1 MWIEK
6 ETEMMF
12 NEEKNSSSSLGEQ
25 VASALGLGN
34 ESGES
39 NEKTSET
46 QTSETTDNKPEE
58 TTTSE
63 TNQQSAQETGTD
75 KTNPMHDL
83 RQRYSSTRKEADGYK
98 DLLQRIADAKGL
110 SIDQLRDQIQAD
122 EDRKK
127 AEKLGVTPEV
137 QRTLREQQ
145 DKIDALERRY
155 REENFNNRLADFR
168 RNYNL
173 TDKQLKDFALQ
184 ARNAGIDILNPGV
197 DMTVV
202 YRSLNYNNLMNIER
216 ESIRQQILQDMAT
229 QKQQSPS
236 VNTVKTTSDQNTG
249 KELTGPEVLNQ
260 LFASFS
266 K

>member
-1 MWIEK
+1 
-6 ETEMMF
+6 MMF
-12 NEEKNSSSSLGEQ
+12 NEENNSSSSLAEQ
-25 VASALGLGN
+25 VASALGVTGTTN
-34 ESGES
+34 E
-39 NEKTSET
+39 TTTET
-46 QTSETTDNKPEE
+46 QTSETTEKQPEVKTE
-58 TTTSE
+58 TIPE
-63 TNQQSAQETGTD
+63 PNQQSAQETGTD

-83 RQRYSSTRKEADGYK
+83 RQRYSSTKKEADDYRS
-98 DLLQRIADAKGL
+98 LLQRIADGKGL
-110 SIDQLRDQIQAD
+110 SIEQLRDQIQMD

-168 RNYNL
+168 RNYAL

-202 YRSLNYNNLMNIER
+202 YRSLNYNNLMNTER
-216 ESIRQQILQDMAT
+216 ESMRQQILQEMAA

-236 VNTVKTTSDQNTG
+236 VNQVNSSPAQSNQG
-249 KELTGPEVLNQ
+249 KELTGEEVLNK
-260 LFASFS
+260 LFANFS
-266 K
+266 R